1 MEEEVCQPIPRTNA
15 HIHNVRVRP
24 VRGSIAAK
32 LARNRAN
39 EGKVPGGA
47 IATILNV
54 RVQGQH
60 RANTSSVISPRT
72 AGLTKLHPTARIITH
87 VLRKRHLFAQSWI
100 GSGLRRH

>member
-1 MEEEVCQPIPRTNA
+1 MPTNTQNKCA
-15 HIHNVRVRP
+15 HP
-24 VRGSIAAK
+24 QCTCPASEGQYCSQACAES
-32 LARNRAN
+32 AN
-39 EGKVPGGA
+39 EVKVPGGA

-72 AGLTKLHPTARIITH
+72 AGPTKLHPTARIITH